1 MLAVENIFTRLW
13 VWQGNASY
21 KMLMLKRNSVYARLK
36 QVTWIMVVIRN
47 ESSHPDLGVPSQTHG
62 FLRIQ
67 EGSSIIRL
75 GGEKGCQRATRGIPV
90 LL

>member
-1 MLAVENIFTRLW
+1 MH
-13 VWQGNASY
+13 
-21 KMLMLKRNSVYARLK
+21 ARFK

-67 EGSSIIRL
+67 EESGTTRL
-75 GGEKGCQRATRGIPV
+75 GGEKDCQRATRGIPV